1 MPATKQNGYQGR
13 IVALHRVFWLTL
25 AHVHAIVIA
34 VKVPLPCGLAG
45 GIFCCPPVRFRRT
58 AIRNQKA
65 RINRRI
71 RVPQVRLIDDEGQ
84 QVGVI
89 NTYDALMM
97 AEERGLDL
105 VEVAPNADPPVC
117 RLMDYGK
124 FLYEQ
129 NKKAREARKNQK
141 IVEVK
146 EVQIRPST
154 DDHDV
159 EVKSNRAREFLGEG
173 HKVKFNM
180 RFRGRQLAHMDI
192 GVRMLEDIA
201 EQLRDVGTVEL
212 RPTTEGR
219 SITMIIGPQ
228 PAKAAPKP
236 RPERPASEPRPEQP
250 AAEAPSER
258 S

>member
-1 MPATKQNGYQGR
+1 
-13 IVALHRVFWLTL
+13 
-25 AHVHAIVIA
+25 
-34 VKVPLPCGLAG
+34 
-45 GIFCCPPVRFRRT
+45 
-58 AIRNQKA
+58 
-65 RINRRI
+65 
-71 RVPQVRLIDDEGQ
+71 
-84 QVGVI
+84 
-89 NTYDALMM
+89 MM

-105 VEVAPNADPPVC
+105 VEVAPNSDPPVC

-154 DDHDV
+154 DNHDIA
-159 EVKSNRAREFLGEG
+159 VKSNRAREFLGEG

-180 RFRGRQLAHMDI
+180 RFRGRQLAHQDI

-201 EQLRDVGTVEL
+201 EQLRDVGVVEV
-212 RPTTEGR
+212 RPTSEGR
-219 SITMIIGPQ
+219 TITMIVAPQ

-236 RPERPASEPRPEQP
+236 RAEKPADS
-250 AAEAPSER
+250 AETAVTQNQAE
-258 S
+258 

>member
-1 MPATKQNGYQGR
+1 
-13 IVALHRVFWLTL
+13 
-25 AHVHAIVIA
+25 
-34 VKVPLPCGLAG
+34 
-45 GIFCCPPVRFRRT
+45 
-58 AIRNQKA
+58 
-65 RINRRI
+65 
-71 RVPQVRLIDDEGQ
+71 
-84 QVGVI
+84 
-89 NTYDALMM
+89 MM

-236 RPERPASEPRPEQP
+236 RPERPASEPRPEQS